1 MATITRTLTYEEW
14 LQMPTVEYGREE
26 VVNGELLTMAPPYL
40 PHAFIIQRLIMCF
53 AGQLDQKKVHILGSD
68 FGLMISQEPLTC
80 RSPDLALFWR
90 GRVIERDGLCWAPPG
105 LVVEVISK
113 SETRRRKQE
122 KLDDYARIGVP
133 EAWIISPKA
142 RSVDIHLLSAGKLVS
157 TKIAV
162 DAEIQPTQF
171 PGVSIPVAE
180 IWPD

>member
-26 VVNGELLTMAPPYL
+26 VLNGELLTMPPPHL
-40 PHAFIIQRLIMCF
+40 PHAFIIQRLIVRF
-53 AGQLDQKKVHILGSD
+53 ARQLDEKKVDILGSD

-90 GRVIERDGLCWAPPG
+90 DKLIVRDGLCWAPPA

-122 KLDDYARIGVP
+122 KLNDYARIGVP
-133 EAWIISPKA
+133 EAWILSPKA
-142 RSVDIHLLSAGKLVS
+142 KTVDIHLLLDGKLVS
-157 TKIAV
+157 TKIV
-162 DAEIQPTQF
+162 AEGEIYPSQF
-171 PGVSIPVAE
+171 PGVSIRLAE

>member
-26 VVNGELLTMAPPYL
+26 VVNGELLTMAPPHL

-53 AGQLDQKKVHILGSD
+53 AGRVDQKKVDILGSD

-80 RSPDLALFWR
+80 RSPDLALFWK
-90 GRVIERDGLCWAPPG
+90 GEMIVRDGLCWAVPG

-122 KLDDYARIGVP
+122 KLDDYARVGVP

-142 RSVDIHLLSAGKLVS
+142 KTVDIHILSAGKLVS
-157 TKIAV
+157 TKIVA
-162 DAEIQPTQF
+162 DGDIQPTQF
-171 PGVSIPVAE
+171 PGVSIPVAQ